1 MIIATIR
8 TIILYFVIVVIIRI
22 MGKKQIGQLQPFELV
37 IILMISELAAIPSQ
51 NIGVPLSAGLL
62 PVIVLLLLGMTL
74 SFITLKSE
82 KARAIICGTPT
93 ILINKGKIVEKE
105 LINLKYNL
113 SDLLEQL
120 RVNNTPNIADIEY
133 AILETN
139 GQLSVI
145 PKTDKRPLT
154 PSDMNIKPPYEGLP
168 SILIMDGVIQNKN
181 LENSNTN
188 IVWLKNELAKANLEI
203 NNVLIASL
211 DNQNNLYI
219 QAKNKNL

>member
-8 TIILYFVIVVIIRI
+8 TIILYLVIVIIIRI

-51 NIGVPLSAGLL
+51 NIGIPLSAGLL
-62 PVIVLLLLGMTL
+62 PVIVLLLLGMTF
-74 SFITLKSE
+74 SYITLKSE
-82 KARAIICGTPT
+82 KARALICGTPT
-93 ILINKGKIVEKE
+93 ILIEKGKIIEKE
-105 LINLKYNL
+105 LVDLKYNL

-120 RVNNTPNIADIEY
+120 RVNNIPNIADVEY

-154 PSDMNIKPPYEGLP
+154 PADMNIHPAYEGLP
-168 SILIMDGVIQNKN
+168 SILIMDGIVQKRN
-181 LENSNTN
+181 LERSNANLT
-188 IVWLKNELAKANLEI
+188 WLKNELNKANLKV
-203 NNVLIASL
+203 NDVLIASL
-211 DNQNNLYI
+211 DNQNHLYF
-219 QAKNKNL
+219 QAKKSNS